1 MKRTDF
7 DISLQAWAD
16 IFKAKVVNNRVDF
29 DNAIGVGSI
38 DGYKCTE
45 QLEVFRFQFKLHEV
59 LEIER
64 QKKDEEYEF
73 IPVFFG
79 DPADDSV
86 IIDGDDEDFNE
97 RKYSYNSKGAF
108 CSNTLGIANWK
119 YPKNKELKVISIRL
133 RIDYFKYF
141 ISQSENLQKVFNPKE
156 IFLIFEEFDP
166 RMRELFTQ
174 IFELRRDEIFENE
187 HMGVYAQ
194 NMILT
199 YFKNISKRKELLE
212 NNKYPFN
219 IEPIFKARSILQTIL
234 NKPVSIDYLTVE
246 CGLSESRLRFLFK
259 KIFGATIHQYHQDVR
274 LDKSRMLLREG
285 KKTMSMIAID
295 LGFSSSSHFTLAFKK
310 KYSITPKDFK
320 KEQMLY

>member
-1 MKRTDF
+1 MEKTDF
-7 DISLQAWAD
+7 DISLKAWAD

-29 DNAIGVGSI
+29 NNAIGIGSI
-38 DGYKCTE
+38 DGYKCSD

-64 QKKDEEYEF
+64 KKKDEEYEF

-79 DPADDSV
+79 DPADESV
-86 IIDGDDEDFNE
+86 LINSDDDEE
-97 RKYSYNSKGAF
+97 GKKYTYNSKGAF
-108 CSNTLGIANWK
+108 CSNTLGLANWK
-119 YPKNKELKVISIRL
+119 YPKNKDLKVISIRIKL
-133 RIDYFKYF
+133 DYFKYF
-141 ISQSENLQKVFNPKE
+141 VSQSENLQKVFNPNQT
-156 IFLIFEEFDP
+156 FLIFEEFDP

-174 IFELRRDEIFENE
+174 IFELKRDEIFENE
-187 HMGVYAQ
+187 HIEVYAQ
-194 NMILT
+194 NMVLT

-219 IEPIFKARSILQTIL
+219 VEPVFKARSILKSTL

-285 KKTMSMIAID
+285 KKTMSMIALD